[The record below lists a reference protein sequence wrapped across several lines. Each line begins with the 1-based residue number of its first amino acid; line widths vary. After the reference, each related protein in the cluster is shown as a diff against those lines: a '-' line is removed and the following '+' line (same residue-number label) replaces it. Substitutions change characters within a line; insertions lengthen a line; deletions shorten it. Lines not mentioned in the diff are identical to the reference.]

1 MCGCQE
7 EAMCSKAIGQYV
19 TVAESSTD
27 GLGDEGVVT
36 ICEAEVWGTRMD
48 AASHGGGH

>member
-19 TVAESSTD
+19 TVSNPESA
-27 GLGDEGVVT
+27 VVT